1 MSEDETERNSGP
13 MEHGER
19 TSSKKQEIRFRPSD
33 AKVDA
38 MMEEMERDREAALAR
53 ERERLR
59 QDQLCRARGLRFMG
73 SVLLW
78 AGLALIAFGS
88 IGVLMSKGIVEFLKL
103 LSPFNIIN
111 YIVMFV
117 VLAPGLA
124 LRTWAERLEKPQNG

>member
-1 MSEDETERNSGP
+1 MKLN
-13 MEHGER
+13 
-19 TSSKKQEIRFRPSD
+19 FRRSD
-33 AKVDA
+33 AEVDA
-38 MMEEMERDREAALAR
+38 MHKAMEEEEEAALAR

-73 SVLLW
+73 SVLLL
-78 AGLALIAFGS
+78 AGIALIAFGS

-124 LRTWAERLEKPQNG
+124 LKTWAHHMGQGK